1 MNRARGKKAS
11 TQSKSDDH
19 AQVLAL
25 SNAQPVSYYD
35 MEGTILDVNDNF
47 LSLVGYSRAE
57 LVGKHVSMFV
67 NETTR
72 QSAEYKSLY
81 ENVWNKLRNGQQCSG
96 EGKRLVNHGKEIWVH
111 YSYSPVLGQ
120 HGKPYKILNLLRDI
134 SHEKIVDADLSG
146 QIAAISKAQAVIQF
160 NMDGTV
166 ITANDNF
173 LNALG
178 YALDEIKGKHHS
190 MFVDEAYRQSAA
202 YKEFWAKLNRGEYD
216 AAEYKRIGKG
226 GKEVWIQA
234 SYNPIFDLDGKPF
247 KVVKYATDVTQQKLV
262 NADYQGQ
269 IAAIGKAQSV
279 IQFNMDG
286 TIITANDNFLNALGF
301 KLDEI
306 KGRDSSLF
314 VETSY
319 RNSAQYSEFAAKLRR
334 GESDTAEHK
343 LIGKNGQ
350 VVWMQISSSPILDL
364 NGKPFKV
371 VEYGTDVTA
380 QKNAVNAMMT
390 DAMMLSKAAV
400 EGQLAT
406 RADLSRHEGDYR
418 KVVEGVNNTLDAV
431 IDPLNVAAKYVDDIS
446 QGLVEASE
454 VLQAMAAN
462 DYTRRVSSSAKRVK
476 ITDVYNGDFNT
487 IKNNLNACVEA
498 LAGVGAATN
507 KTADTLQ
514 ASMRHIAQNA
524 QALSSASQQ
533 LSATSQQMSSN
544 AEETS
549 AQAGTVATAT
559 QQVTTNLNSVATGAE
574 EMTSTVQSISSNAG
588 EAAKIA
594 GEAVKTANSA
604 NSTIAKLGESSA
616 EIGQVIKVITSIA
629 QQTNLLALN
638 ATIEAAR
645 AGEAGKGFAVVA
657 NEVKELAKQTAKA
670 TEDISQKIT
679 AIQEDTKRAVDSIG
693 SITGIINQINDISGT
708 IATAVEEQSATTN
721 EMSRNVQ
728 EAAKGSGEISQN
740 IQGVATAAESTT
752 RGAQDSLK
760 AAQQLTEMATQLR
773 TLVEKFKLDGNAQSG
788 GAAQNFGARAA
799 ASA

>member
-1 MNRARGKKAS
+1 
-11 TQSKSDDH
+11 
-19 AQVLAL
+19 LAAL
-25 SNAQPVSYYD
+25 
-35 MEGTILDVNDNF
+35 
-47 LSLVGYSRAE
+47 LV
-57 LVGKHVSMFV
+57 H
-67 NETTR
+67 
-72 QSAEYKSLY
+72 
-81 ENVWNKLRNGQQCSG
+81 
-96 EGKRLVNHGKEIWVH
+96 
-111 YSYSPVLGQ
+111 PVLDPD
-120 HGKPYKILNLLRDI
+120 GKPYKVVNYFQDI
-134 SHEKIVDADLSG
+134 TQQKLASADQTG
-146 QIAAISKAQAVIQF
+146 QIAAIGKAQAVIEF
-160 NMDGTV
+160 HMDGTI

-178 YALDEIKGKHHS
+178 YTLEEIKGKHHS
-190 MFVDEAYRQSAA
+190 MFVDEAYKQSPA

-234 SYNPIFDLDGKPF
+234 SYNPILDLDGKPF
-247 KVVKYATDVTQQKLV
+247 KVVKYATDVTRQKLI

-269 IAAIGKAQSV
+269 IAAISKAQAV
-279 IQFNMDG
+279 IEFNMDG
-286 TIITANDNFLNALGF
+286 TVITANDNFLRALGYT
-301 KLDEI
+301 LEEI
-306 KGRDSSLF
+306 KGKHHSLF
-314 VETSY
+314 VEEAY
-319 RNSAQYSEFAAKLRR
+319 RQSSDYAEFWAKLRR
-334 GESDTAEHK
+334 GEYQAAEYK
-343 LIGKNGQ
+343 RIGKGGRE
-350 VVWMQISSSPILDL
+350 VWIQASYNPILDL

-371 VEYGTDVTA
+371 VKYATDITS
-380 QKNAVNAMMT
+380 QKLAVNAMMA
-390 DAMMLSKAAV
+390 DAMMLTQAAV
-400 EGQLAT
+400 EGKLAT
-406 RADLSRHEGDYR
+406 RADASKHQGDYR
-418 KVVEGVNNTLDAV
+418 KVVEGVNSTLDAV
-431 IDPLNVAAKYVDDIS
+431 IGPLNVAAKYVDDIS
-446 QGLVEASE
+446 VGLTEARE
-454 VLQAMAAN
+454 VLQSMADN
-462 DYTRRVSSSAKRVK
+462 DYTRRVSNSNKRVK

-487 IKNNLNACVEA
+487 IKNNLNACIEG
-498 LAGVGAATN
+498 LAGVAAATN

-514 ASMRHIAQNA
+514 SSMKSIAQNA
-524 QALSSASQQ
+524 QALSSSSQQ
-533 LSATSQQMSSN
+533 LAATSQQMSGN

-549 AQAGTVATAT
+549 AQANTVATAT

-588 EAAKIA
+588 EAAKVA
-594 GEAVKTANSA
+594 AEAVKTANGA
-604 NSTIAKLGESSA
+604 NATVAKLGESSA

-679 AIQEDTKRAVDSIG
+679 AIQDDTKRAVEAIG

-752 RGAQDSLK
+752 RGAQDTLK

-773 TLVEKFKLDGNAQSG
+773 TLVEQFKLSDNDAV
-788 GAAQNFGARAA
+788 GAAGKEHAKARAA
-799 ASA
+799 QAAS